1 MEKLW
6 INSTVC
12 RAEDA
17 REIAEDF
24 ADRNR
29 IRGRERSYLG
39 LLVEETMSMAL
50 SMMKHFEGE
59 LWIEKAG
66 GGYRVIL
73 EAAVREGESERNVP
87 GERVGFM
94 AKIAEM
100 MDCSYVFD
108 NAADVPEAL
117 AGMMPDYLSYGMRG
131 AGDAPCFAGEW
142 SLSAC
147 RRTLE
152 EKKQEAGAGLIQ
164 DELEKSIVAR
174 IADDVTVG
182 INGRRIRLV
191 LLRKLRG

>member
-12 RAEDA
+12 RAADA
-17 REIAEDF
+17 REIAEEF

-29 IRGRERSYLG
+29 LRGRERFYLG
-39 LLVEETMSMAL
+39 LMVEETMSMAL

-59 LWIEKAG
+59 LWIENAG
-66 GGYRVIL
+66 KGYRVIL
-73 EAAVREGESERNVP
+73 EAAVREGEPERNVP
-87 GERVGFM
+87 GEPVGFM

-100 MDCSYVFD
+100 MDCGYVFE

-117 AGMMPDYLSYGMRG
+117 AGMLPDYMSYGMRG
-131 AGDAPCFAGEW
+131 TGDGPCFAGEW

-152 EKKQEAGAGLIQ
+152 EKKHEAGAGLIQ

-182 INGRRIRLV
+182 IKGQRLRLV
-191 LLRKLRG
+191 LLRNPRG